1 MSEKTVLAARSIV
14 KRFGA
19 VTALDGVS
27 FDLRAGEIHAL
38 CGENGAGKSTLI
50 KLLSGVHPHGS
61 YDGEI
66 LVDGL
71 PAEFRSTRDAERA
84 GIAIIH
90 QELALFP
97 DMTVGENLF
106 LGAFPRR
113 LGRIDWDRVYAQS
126 AATLADCGIQL
137 DPATRVGD
145 LGIGQQQLVE
155 IARAIARKPKVLVLD
170 EPTAALSRSEI
181 DTLLAQLRQLRE
193 RGVACVF
200 ISHKLDEVFAI
211 ADRITVLRD
220 GSAQGTLDAAGTD
233 ADEVIRRMVGRRI
246 EDHYP
251 RRQSAPGRTLLA
263 LRSVNVDPPN
273 DGGIALR
280 GIDLEVRAGE
290 VLGIGGLMG
299 AGRTELLMHLMG
311 LWGKRR
317 AGTVELDGQ
326 AFAANDPRAA
336 LARGLAIVTEDRKRY
351 GLVLPQGVT
360 FNVSLSSLAEP
371 ASRCLHRS
379 RRRGR
384 SHQDDRRR
392 PADQGTDARA
402 AGRHA
407 VGRQPAESGPRQD
420 AADATQGPAARRADA
435 RHRRRRQA
443 RGVRTHQPAD
453 VGRPGHRA
461 RIQRTRRAAGHERSH
476 RDALRRPRRRNVR
489 ARGSDAGIAAGCR
502 DGSPGAR
509 GMNRFATRELSM
521 LVALVAIWAFFA
533 WQEPVFLSARNLSLL
548 SVELAVTAVL
558 ALGMLVVLLPGQIDL
573 SAGSGV
579 GLAGAVAAVLVFW
592 HDVPAPVAILIA
604 TIGAVLV
611 WSAMGA
617 LIAIERI
624 PAFIMT
630 LGGLLVFR
638 GLHWLVIQNQT
649 VPVVEGGSQNVY
661 SRLTTYYLPDVAGY
675 VLAGLAV
682 AAIVASAL
690 NARKRRQ
697 SYGFPV
703 DDGELTFLKLF
714 VLAQLVFLVVIVT
727 NGYRGVPIAL
737 VILGLVAVLVHQLV
751 TNTPFGRYLYAIGG
765 NEEAAAVSGVPV
777 RNTIIGAYAIMG
789 GIVALTGF
797 MQTAYSGAS
806 TSTVGSLM
814 ELDAVAACVIGGT
827 SLRGGR
833 GTVLGVL
840 FGALIMASLLNG
852 MTLMAV
858 SPEAKYIA
866 RGVVLALAVWLDLRL
881 GKSR

>member
-1 MSEKTVLAARSIV
+1 
-14 KRFGA
+14 
-19 VTALDGVS
+19 
-27 FDLRAGEIHAL
+27 
-38 CGENGAGKSTLI
+38 
-50 KLLSGVHPHGS
+50 
-61 YDGEI
+61 
-66 LVDGL
+66 
-71 PAEFRSTRDAERA
+71 
-84 GIAIIH
+84 
-90 QELALFP
+90 
-97 DMTVGENLF
+97 
-106 LGAFPRR
+106 
-113 LGRIDWDRVYAQS
+113 
-126 AATLADCGIQL
+126 
-137 DPATRVGD
+137 
-145 LGIGQQQLVE
+145 
-155 IARAIARKPKVLVLD
+155 
-170 EPTAALSRSEI
+170 
-181 DTLLAQLRQLRE
+181 
-193 RGVACVF
+193 
-200 ISHKLDEVFAI
+200 
-211 ADRITVLRD
+211 
-220 GSAQGTLDAAGTD
+220 
-233 ADEVIRRMVGRRI
+233 
-246 EDHYP
+246 
-251 RRQSAPGRTLLA
+251 
-263 LRSVNVDPPN
+263 
-273 DGGIALR
+273 
-280 GIDLEVRAGE
+280 
-290 VLGIGGLMG
+290 
-299 AGRTELLMHLMG
+299 
-311 LWGKRR
+311 
-317 AGTVELDGQ
+317 
-326 AFAANDPRAA
+326 
-336 LARGLAIVTEDRKRY
+336 
-351 GLVLPQGVT
+351 
-360 FNVSLSSLAEP
+360 
-371 ASRCLHRS
+371 
-379 RRRGR
+379 
-384 SHQDDRRR
+384 
-392 PADQGTDARA
+392 
-402 AGRHA
+402 
-407 VGRQPAESGPRQD
+407 
-420 AADATQGPAARRADA
+420 
-435 RHRRRRQA
+435 
-443 RGVRTHQPAD
+443 
-453 VGRPGHRA
+453 
-461 RIQRTRRAAGHERSH
+461 
-476 RDALRRPRRRNVR
+476 
-489 ARGSDAGIAAGCR
+489 
-502 DGSPGAR
+502 
-509 GMNRFATRELSM
+509 MNRFATRELSM

-592 HDVPAPVAILIA
+592 HDVPAPVALLVA

-617 LIAIERI
+617 LIVIERI

-638 GLHWLVIQNQT
+638 GLHWLVISNQT

-661 SRLTTYYLPDVAGY
+661 SLLTTYYLPDVAGY

-714 VLAQLVFLVVIVT
+714 VLAQFVFLVVIVT

-737 VILGLVAVLVHQLV
+737 VILGLVAVLIHQLV

-866 RGVVLALAVWLDLRL
+866 RGTVLALAVWLDLRL
-881 GKSR
+881 GKGR